1 MTGLK
6 QAVFITSW
14 SQNMPFQSQNRAERD
29 YNDNMPTNPE
39 TKARELVDAFLASD
53 NQDAGFYRFEQVPGL
68 NAGLVAI
75 VTVRIAHRSEDGQ
88 ANGAKLLNVIMST
101 DAVKENK

>member
-1 MTGLK
+1 
-6 QAVFITSW
+6 
-14 SQNMPFQSQNRAERD
+14 MPDS
-29 YNDNMPTNPE
+29 PE

-53 NQDAGFYRFEQVPGL
+53 NQDAGFYRFSKLPGL

-88 ANGAKLLNVIMST
+88 ANGAKLLNVILT
-101 DAVKENK
+101 NAVKAEK